1 MRSRDWKQLS
11 EYIVQTAIC
20 QLKKMLLKV
29 WLAVILHIDSSE
41 ETLINMAN
49 IESHKKALIFLLLP
63 EQRVV
68 SD

>member
-1 MRSRDWKQLS
+1 
-11 EYIVQTAIC
+11 
-20 QLKKMLLKV
+20 MLLKV

-49 IESHKKALIFLLLP
+49 IESHIKAFIFLMFP
-63 EQRVV
+63 EQTVV